1 MLPAI
6 WVVDPDI
13 VIVPSAVLLAC
24 VDSSVAVALGLAAW
38 VVEASWVVDEGGA
51 GVSDAVCVP
60 CGDGEGASEDLA
72 EGFVEL
78 PLSSVEVASPSSL
91 GELIVEGGG
100 STLLASAVYVIAGVN
115 VGTPGNVLM
124 ATGCA
129 SRFASAGWAFCVYET
144 KEAVVQ
150 LRKGLPLGK

>member
-6 WVVDPDI
+6 WVDDPDS
-13 VIVPSAVLLAC
+13 VIVPRAVLLVC
-24 VDSSVAVALGLAAW
+24 TELSVAVVLGFAAW
-38 VVEASWVVDEGGA
+38 VVDASWVADEGDA

-60 CGDGEGASEDLA
+60 CCDGGGSGEDVGGGLVAS
-72 EGFVEL
+72 
-78 PLSSVEVASPSSL
+78 SPSSVAVAPPSSSS
-91 GELIVEGGG
+91 ELVVEGAG

-115 VGTPGNVLM
+115 VGTPGNVFM

-129 SRFASAGWAFCVYET
+129 SRFNSAGWAFGVYDT

-150 LRKGLPLGK
+150 LRRGLPLGK